1 MTPEA
6 PTWFAWLALGCW
18 PVLVLATYAVRR
30 PSRRLARTTAWMM
43 ILPVMF
49 LPSALAFKQPL
60 VPALDKHRLAFLSIA
75 LALQIFHRREL
86 LRRAPWHSFPRL
98 VLLVLLLGVIQTV
111 RTNGDDVAFADTNL
125 PGLNSHDAL
134 SIAISMMLDLYLPFA
149 VGQRVFRTERDL
161 RDLLEVLGL
170 CAVIYAPFCLVELRF
185 SPQFHRWVYGYHPH
199 EFLQAVRGTGYR
211 PVVFMKHGLSVATF
225 MFSCLCA
232 SLALYTVRAR
242 VRPSAGMRAVAAG
255 VLVLLCK
262 SLAAIFYS
270 LAAVPLFFFRSSKVM
285 SRAVLL
291 LAMLVIAYP
300 AVRAAKLMPAKE
312 VAAVFHGIS
321 PARAGS
327 LVFRLVNE
335 EELLARARQRPLF
348 GWGTWG
354 RNRVYA
360 SWGQDV
366 SVTDGQWIIVLGM
379 FGVVGLAGFFALML
393 VPVFRFVRHRADAPP
408 TSQILLGWLSL
419 IVVIFAVDLLPN
431 ATGNFLPMAYAG
443 ALFTLSERLRR
454 PLASRAP
461 RTWAVQPRAPEET
474 EPAPGPSAPPA
485 GRSAPPWPSISP

>member
-1 MTPEA
+1 VTPEA

-18 PVLVLATYAVRR
+18 PLVVLAAYAVRR
-30 PSRRLARTTAWMM
+30 SSHRLARTTAWMM

-49 LPSALAFKQPL
+49 LPAALAFKQPL

-98 VLLVLLLGVIQTV
+98 VLLGLLLGVVQTV
-111 RTNGDDVAFADTNL
+111 RTNGEGLAFADTTL
-125 PGLNSHDAL
+125 PGLDSHDAL
-134 SIAISMMLDLYLPFA
+134 SIAISMVLDLYLPFA

-161 RDLLEVLGL
+161 RDLLEVLGI
-170 CAVIYAPFCLVELRF
+170 CALIYAPFCLVELRF
-185 SPQFHRWVYGYHPH
+185 SPQFHRWVYGYHQH
-199 EFLQAVRGTGYR
+199 SFLQAVRGQGYR

-232 SLALYTVRAR
+232 ALALYTVRAR
-242 VRPSAGMRAVAAG
+242 VRPSAGTRSIAAG
-255 VLVLLCK
+255 ALVLLCK
-262 SLAAIFYS
+262 SLAVIFYS
-270 LAAVPLFFFRSSKVM
+270 LAAVPLFLFRSSKAM

-291 LAMLVIAYP
+291 LTMLVIAYP
-300 AVRAAKLMPAKE
+300 AVRAAKVMPAKQL
-312 VAAVFHGIS
+312 VTFFHGIS

-335 EELLARARQRPLF
+335 EELLARAVQRPLF

-354 RNRVYA
+354 RNRIYA

-379 FGVVGLAGFFALML
+379 FGVVGLVGFFALML
-393 VPVFRFVRHRADAPP
+393 VPVVRFVRHRADMPP
-408 TSQILLGWLSL
+408 TSQILVGSLAL

-431 ATGNFLPMAYAG
+431 ATGDFLSMAYAG

-454 PLASRAP
+454 PLAPRAP
-461 RTWAVQPRAPEET
+461 RTWAARSPM
-474 EPAPGPSAPPA
+474 PAPAPTAPPA
-485 GRSAPPWPSISP
+485 ARSAPPSPSTSP